1 MTLPDAMVVN
11 DPESMINNFKLFKK
25 LQDKGAKI
33 VFGHDPKQAS
43 TLTDGEIKRV
53 YANDL

>member
-33 VFGHDPKQAS
+33 IFGHDPKQAS
-43 TLTDGEIKRV
+43 TLTDGEIKRI